1 MGDIMVASLGQK
13 SQVLFKFDLNPII
26 RYCVSVTIHF
36 CKLIEMN
43 YTLFLNAF
51 KAKYAGIRDKLI
63 MFQYLRE
70 ELQYLIL
77 YVMYTKMSHPI
88 YFMGGTKLRLS
99 YGINRFSEDIDLA
112 LDKAALDFPSEQF
125 FEEIT
130 KAFSE
135 KNTGFHLHGN
145 CNKNQNVLKI
155 MLSFSDILYDTGFS
169 PLPAQTLKIKIEL
182 DTNPPS
188 FASYEK
194 KNYSS
199 MAGDYIV
206 STHDLATGFAGKL
219 ACVLFREYQKGR
231 DYYDLRWYLEQ
242 KRKISINFPYFNANA
257 KQQKQET
264 FETETALLSAIEDK
278 IKKLDISLMKVDLE
292 KFVVMD
298 KNSFSYWLDNYIPDT
313 LSLLKNYPNT

>member
-1 MGDIMVASLGQK
+1 
-13 SQVLFKFDLNPII
+13 
-26 RYCVSVTIHF
+26 
-36 CKLIEMN
+36 MN

-51 KAKYAGIRDKLI
+51 KSKYEGIKDKQLL
-63 MFQYLRE
+63 FQYLRE

-77 YVMYTKMSHPI
+77 YVLYTKMSHPV

-112 LDKAALDFPSEQF
+112 LDKPAPDFPSEQF

-135 KNTGFHLHGN
+135 KTTGFHLHGS

-155 MLSFSDILYDTGFS
+155 MLSFSDILYDIGFS

-182 DTNPPS
+182 DTNPPT

-206 STHDLATGFAGKL
+206 STHDLPTGFAGKL
-219 ACVLFREYQKGR
+219 ACVLYREYQKGR

-242 KRKISINFPYFNANA
+242 KQEISINLAYFNANA
-257 KQQKQET
+257 EQQKKKT
-264 FETETALLSAIEDK
+264 FATEGDLLSAVKNKIENLDLQLLK
-278 IKKLDISLMKVDLE
+278 IDLE
-292 KFVVMD
+292 RFIVMD
-298 KNSFSYWLDNYIPDT
+298 KISFKYWLNNYIPDT
-313 LSLLKNYPNT
+313 LSLLKNYRST